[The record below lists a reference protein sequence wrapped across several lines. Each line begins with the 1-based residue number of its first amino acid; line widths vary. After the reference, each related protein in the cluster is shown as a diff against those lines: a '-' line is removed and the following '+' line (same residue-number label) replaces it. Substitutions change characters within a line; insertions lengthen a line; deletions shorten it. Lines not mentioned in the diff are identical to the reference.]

1 MGLDRAN
8 TGHRPD
14 PNTPFAYQED
24 SMSCCDRHGLCQIHR
39 RDFLRTAGLAVAGLA
54 VGPEPLLAAVSGVP
68 ASAQAEKKGSA
79 TIRAA
84 FLYPPTE
91 SLKKEGYYS
100 WPGSGFDAE
109 GHHRDYAG
117 RIGAMAK
124 DLGIRLM
131 LDEQALA
138 GPAAANRFIQEVKQ
152 QKPDGLL
159 LIAFKK
165 SEWESVKR
173 IIAETGVPTVA
184 VATIGVLLMP
194 HIQELRGKPGVLVIS
209 SLDNFDA
216 IRDGMT
222 VIRVRQWLR
231 DAVILSIADDQPAEL
246 AVPVLGTRIRG
257 LPMKKYLE
265 VYKSTPAD
273 GEVKEVAKAY
283 LGDAKER
290 REPSPDDVLEAAR
303 AHVALKRLIG
313 EERADARMMK
323 CLDGIAKRVIP
334 PPCMSFMNLR
344 DAGIV
349 AGCQN
354 DLDATLTMMIGQQL
368 LGKPGFQHNPA
379 CDTTKNLY
387 YGSHCTSPRKLEG
400 PAGPARDYILRSHA
414 ESGIGVAP
422 QVLWPE
428 GMDVTIAEYVV
439 GDKPEMLIYT
449 GKTVSNYDTPPAGGC
464 RTSLCATLNEIPA
477 CDLKPE
483 HMLHLT
489 MWAGNHAALLRA
501 FCQMFGITV
510 RA

>member
-1 MGLDRAN
+1 
-8 TGHRPD
+8 
-14 PNTPFAYQED
+14 
-24 SMSCCDRHGLCQIHR
+24 MSCWENHGPCQMHR
-39 RDFLRTAGLAVAGLA
+39 RDFLRTAGLAAAGLA
-54 VGPEPLLAAVSGVP
+54 AGPESLLAAVSGVP
-68 ASAQAEKKGSA
+68 ASAPANVKGPA

-109 GHHRDYAG
+109 GHHRDYAS
-117 RIGAMAK
+117 RIGAIAR
-124 DLGIRLM
+124 DLGVRLL

-138 GPAAANRFIQEVKQ
+138 GPAAADRFIQEVKQ

-159 LIAFKK
+159 LIPFKK

-184 VATIGVLLMP
+184 MATIGVLLMP
-194 HIQELRGKPGVLVIS
+194 SIQELRGKPGVFVIS

-216 IRDGMT
+216 IRDGMNM
-222 VIRVRQWLR
+222 IRTRRWMR

-257 LPMKKYLE
+257 VPMKKYSE

-273 GEVKEVAKAY
+273 GEVNQIARAY

-303 AHVALKRLIG
+303 AHVALKRLI
-313 EERADARMMK
+313 EQERADAMMMK

-334 PPCMSFMNLR
+334 PPCMSFMDLR

-379 CDTTKNLY
+379 CDTAKNLY
-387 YGSHCTSPRKLEG
+387 YGSHCTCPRKLEG

-414 ESGIGVAP
+414 ESGIGAVP

-428 GMDVTIAEYVV
+428 GMELTIVQYVT
-439 GDKPEMLIYT
+439 GDKPEMLIYS

-483 HMLHLT
+483 HMLHLA
-489 MWAGNHAALLRA
+489 MFAGNHAAQLRA
-501 FCQMFGITV
+501 FCQMFGIAT
-510 RA
+510 RT

>member
-1 MGLDRAN
+1 
-8 TGHRPD
+8 
-14 PNTPFAYQED
+14 
-24 SMSCCDRHGLCQIHR
+24 MSCCGNHGSCWMHR
-39 RDFLRTAGLAVAGLA
+39 RDFLRAAGLAAAGLA
-54 VGPEPLLAAVSGVP
+54 VGPESLLAAVSNVP
-68 ASAQAEKKGSA
+68 TTGPANSQGSAFKGPA

-84 FLYPPTE
+84 FLYPSTE
-91 SLKKEGYYS
+91 LLKKEGYYS
-100 WPGSGFDAE
+100 WPGSNFDAE
-109 GHHRDYAG
+109 GHHRDYAA
-117 RIGAMAK
+117 RIAAIAK
-124 DLGIRLM
+124 ELGVRLV

-138 GPAAANRFIQEVKQ
+138 GPAAADRFIQEVKQ

-159 LIAFKK
+159 LIPFKK

-184 VATIGVLLMP
+184 MATIGVLLMP
-194 HIQELRGKPGVLVIS
+194 HIQELRGKPGVFVIS

-216 IRDGMT
+216 IRDGMNM
-222 VIRVRQWLR
+222 IRVRRWLR

-246 AVPVLGTRIRG
+246 TVPVLGTRIRG
-257 LPMKKYLE
+257 VPMKKYTE

-273 GEVKEVAKAY
+273 GEVNQVAKAY
-283 LGDAKER
+283 LGGAKER
-290 REPSPDDVLEAAR
+290 REPSEADVLEAAR
-303 AHVALKRLIG
+303 AHVALKRLI
-313 EERADARMMK
+313 EQERADAMMMK
-323 CLDGIAKRVIP
+323 CLDGIQKRVIP
-334 PPCMSFMNLR
+334 PPCMSFMDLR
-344 DAGIV
+344 DAGMV

-379 CDTTKNLY
+379 CDTTRNLY

-400 PAGPARDYILRSHA
+400 PAGPAREYILRSHA
-414 ESGIGVAP
+414 EAGIGTVP

-449 GKTVSNYDTPPAGGC
+449 GKTVANYDTPPAGGC

-477 CDLKPE
+477 CDMKPE
-483 HMLHLT
+483 HMLHLA
-489 MWAGNHAALLRA
+489 MFAGNHAAQLKT
-501 FCQMFGITV
+501 FCQMFGIVV

>member
-1 MGLDRAN
+1 
-8 TGHRPD
+8 
-14 PNTPFAYQED
+14 
-24 SMSCCDRHGLCQIHR
+24 MSCWENHGPCQMHR
-39 RDFLRTAGLAVAGLA
+39 RDFLRTAGLAAAGLA
-54 VGPEPLLAAVSGVP
+54 AGPESLLAAVSGVP
-68 ASAQAEKKGSA
+68 ASAPANVKGPA

-109 GHHRDYAG
+109 GHHRDYAS
-117 RIGAMAK
+117 RIGAIAR
-124 DLGIRLM
+124 DLGVRLL

-138 GPAAANRFIQEVKQ
+138 GPAAADRFIQEVKQ

-159 LIAFKK
+159 LIPFKK

-184 VATIGVLLMP
+184 MATIGVLLMP
-194 HIQELRGKPGVLVIS
+194 SIQELRGKPGVFVIS

-216 IRDGMT
+216 IRDGMNM
-222 VIRVRQWLR
+222 IRTRRWMR

-257 LPMKKYLE
+257 VPMKKYSE

-273 GEVKEVAKAY
+273 GEVNQIARAY

-303 AHVALKRLIG
+303 AHVALKRLI
-313 EERADARMMK
+313 EQERADAMMMK
-323 CLDGIAKRVIP
+323 CLDGIQKRVIP
-334 PPCMSFMNLR
+334 PPCMSFMDLR

-379 CDTTKNLY
+379 CDTAKNLY
-387 YGSHCTSPRKLEG
+387 YGSHCTCPRKLEG

-414 ESGIGVAP
+414 ESGIGAVP

-428 GMDVTIAEYVV
+428 GMELTIVQYVT
-439 GDKPEMLIYT
+439 GDKPEMLIYS

-483 HMLHLT
+483 HMLHLA
-489 MWAGNHAALLRA
+489 MFAGNHAAQLRA
-501 FCQMFGITV
+501 FCQMFGIAT
-510 RA
+510 RT